1 MRLMKRLALLGILL
15 VAVPIAAYAAPI
27 KQREGWRIIET
38 DTSFSELVANLEAN
52 ITANQML
59 IVTVASASEGVKS
72 EGITIPGNRI
82 IGVYRNDL
90 FVRLLTASTAAGIEA
105 PIRFYVTEDD
115 DGTSTL
121 SYKLP
126 STIFEPYFE
135 EGGDELRKLAT
146 ELDEIFAKIADD
158 TIKS

>member
-15 VAVPIAAYAAPI
+15 IAAPIAVSAAPI

-38 DTSFSELVANLEAN
+38 DASFSELVENLEAN
-52 ITANQML
+52 ITANKML
-59 IVTVASASEGVKS
+59 IVTAASASEGVKAD
-72 EGITIPGNRI
+72 GLTIPGNRV
-82 IGVYRNDL
+82 IGVYRNDYA
-90 FVRLLTASTAAGIEA
+90 VRLLGASTAAGIEA

-115 DGTSTL
+115 NGTSTL

-126 STIFEPYFE
+126 STVFAPYFE
-135 EGGDELRKLAT
+135 EGGDELRKLAA